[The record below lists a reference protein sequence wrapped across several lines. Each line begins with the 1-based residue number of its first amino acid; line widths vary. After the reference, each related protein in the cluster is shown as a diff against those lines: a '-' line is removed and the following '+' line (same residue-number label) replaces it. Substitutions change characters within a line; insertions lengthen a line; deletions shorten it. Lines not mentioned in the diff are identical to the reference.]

1 MLRIVCLYRTHV
13 KQCLWDYLRFFA
25 LQRYMFFLICASI
38 HASSDIK
45 RTILYLISPDS
56 MDVSTR
62 CLSAKRIHIIKG
74 CRIFGVWCKI
84 RRHCAIYEGFCG
96 FWVDLEILV
105 FSRLQRKCLCCA
117 FFWETPKEAPSRRR
131 INTKQAPS
139 CPYKAP
145 NRHPYEVPISVC
157 SVNGG

>member
-1 MLRIVCLYRTHV
+1 MFVGLSPFLCLAKIHV
-13 KQCLWDYLRFFA
+13 FSHMCKYPCLIGY
-25 LQRYMFFLICASI
+25 
-38 HASSDIK
+38 K

-56 MDVSTR
+56 MDVSTL
-62 CLSAKRIHIIKG
+62 CLSTKCIHIIKG
-74 CRIFGVWCKI
+74 CRIFGIWCKI

-105 FSRLQRKCLCCA
+105 FSRLQRKCLCRA
-117 FFWETPKEAPSRRR
+117 FFLETPKEAPSRRR
-131 INTKQAPS
+131 INTKKAPS

-145 NRHPYEVPISVC
+145 NRHPQEVPISVC